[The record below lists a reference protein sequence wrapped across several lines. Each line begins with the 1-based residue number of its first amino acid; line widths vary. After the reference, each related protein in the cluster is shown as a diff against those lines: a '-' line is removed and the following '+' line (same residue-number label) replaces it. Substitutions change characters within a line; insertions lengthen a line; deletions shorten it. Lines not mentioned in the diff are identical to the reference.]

1 MEYGQ
6 REFMIFGTSELPLI
20 DFTQVLETSIDTVRK
35 SVDETKTFVK
45 WDGEIVPSSVDSL
58 TTKEAAQSSTLRTVA
73 IILGLWPRT
82 LDIVRMLVSSAQP
95 LALSRMMGL
104 SISWY

>member
-6 REFMIFGTSELPLI
+6 REFMIFNTSELSLI

-45 WDGEIVPSSVDSL
+45 WDGDVTPSSVDSL
-58 TTKEAAQSSTLRTVA
+58 TTKEGPYTYEE
-73 IILGLWPRT
+73 ILNILQGPEWTPVEP
-82 LDIVRMLVSSAQP
+82 IV
-95 LALSRMMGL
+95 
-104 SISWY
+104 